1 MIANFLKIALRQAW
15 RYKEYTF
22 INIIGLAISFAC
34 CMLIFLW
41 LLDQW
46 SYDKYHADFQSI
58 QAIQAQEGGLSTP
71 NALASA
77 LMEQVPE
84 VEKAG
89 RVTGDLEVLISS
101 GFLNS
106 FEEIQPADPE
116 IIDIFSL
123 PFISGNPET
132 ALDDP
137 NSIIITEEMAKKFFP
152 DRNALGQTLTI
163 DQKRDFKVTGVI
175 ENIPHNSILRFDMM
189 VHMDYVRKPFIDEGF
204 DFDSWKFW
212 GSRTYV
218 KTRPGV
224 SALDLTGKISGMVK
238 DRHHGEE
245 VTLTAINI
253 ADVYTRLMAPQR
265 DMNIFLAVA
274 IAILLTACINFINLS
289 TAGYKTRIKE
299 IGIRKT
305 VGAGRTSL
313 VVQFMGESML
323 LIILGFIVA
332 VIMVE
337 CALPFF
343 NSLFHTYLSIE
354 LFKSL
359 KVMTAAAGIII
370 LTGLTAGFYP
380 SLFLS
385 RFRPVQIIKDET
397 GSMRNKLTL
406 RRILVV
412 FQFALSAVIIIG
424 SIIVYNQVRYMK
436 TRNVGYNKE
445 QVINIQLRGESGDRY
460 SVLKE
465 ELIRNPDIMAVTG
478 ATGILPYWS
487 LSSTV
492 HWTGMEQDQEE
503 DIYLNFVDYDFA
515 KTFGIEMLEG
525 RDFDKSHVADNPGGC
540 VINENLARKM
550 NKDPILGSGINVWDK
565 DRVVIGVMR
574 NFNFEPLNY
583 PIGPLA
589 LIMVPEKKSLLSKV
603 NYMSI
608 RIAPDKMQ
616 ASLGYIEDV
625 WNRVV
630 PGHPFEFSF
639 LDESFDAEYASLE
652 ILQNLTGSFGILAII
667 IACLGL
673 FGIASFSAG
682 QRTKEMGIRKVLGAS
697 VAGIVSLIS
706 REYIILVLTANL
718 IAWPVAW
725 YLMNRWLSEFAYR
738 IDIGI
743 GTLFTIGM
751 LTALVALLTV
761 GYKALQVARADPVD
775 AIKYE

>member
-1 MIANFLKIALRQAW
+1 MISSIFKVAIRQAW

-46 SYDKYHADFQSI
+46 SYDKYHPDFQSI

-71 NALASA
+71 NALASF
-77 LMEQVPE
+77 LEEQVPE

-101 GFLNS
+101 NFLNS
-106 FEEIQPADPE
+106 FEEILPADPE
-116 IIDIFSL
+116 IIDIFSF
-123 PFISGNPET
+123 PFISGNPKT

-152 DRNALGQTLTI
+152 HQNALGQTLTI
-163 DQKRDFKVTGVI
+163 DQKSDFKITGVI
-175 ENIPHNSILRFDMM
+175 ENIPHNSVLRFDMM
-189 VHMDYVRKPFIDEGF
+189 VSMDYIRKPFIDEGF

-224 SALDLTGKISGMVK
+224 TASDLTKKISGMVK
-238 DRHHGEE
+238 DRHHDEE
-245 VTLTAINI
+245 VTLIAINI
-253 ADVYTRLMAPQR
+253 GDVYTRLMAPR
-265 DMNIFLAVA
+265 REMNIFLAVA
-274 IAILLTACINFINLS
+274 VAILLTACINFINLS

-305 VGAGRTSL
+305 VGAGRASL
-313 VVQFMGESML
+313 IAQFMGESML
-323 LIILGFIVA
+323 LIIFGFIAA
-332 VIMVE
+332 VIMTE

-343 NSLFHTYLSIE
+343 NSLFHTDLSIG

-385 RFRPVQIIKDET
+385 RFRPVQIIKDDT
-397 GSMRNKLTL
+397 GSIRNKLTL

-436 TRNVGYNKE
+436 TRDVGYNKE

-460 SVLKE
+460 RVLKE
-465 ELIRNPDIMAVTG
+465 ELVRNPDILAVTG

-487 LSSTV
+487 LSTTV
-492 HWTGMEQDQEE
+492 HWTGMDQDQEE

-540 VINENLARKM
+540 VINESLARKM
-550 NKDPILGSGINVWDK
+550 SQDQILGSGINVWDK
-565 DRVVIGVMR
+565 DRAVIGVMR
-574 NFNFEPLNY
+574 DFNFEPLNY
-583 PIGPLA
+583 PVGPLA
-589 LIMVPEKKSLLSKV
+589 LILIPEEKSLLSKA

-608 RIAPDKMQ
+608 RIRPDNMQ
-616 ASLGYIEDV
+616 ASLGHIEDV
-625 WNRVV
+625 WNQVV

-652 ILQNLTGSFGILAII
+652 ILRNLTGSFGMLAII

-697 VAGIVSLIS
+697 VTGIVSLIS
-706 REYIILVLTANL
+706 REYIILVLIANL
-718 IAWPVAW
+718 IAWPAAW
-725 YLMNRWLSEFAYR
+725 FMMNRWLSEFAYR
-738 IDIGI
+738 VDIGI
-743 GTLFTIGM
+743 GTLFTIGIF
-751 LTALVALLTV
+751 TALVALLTV
-761 GYKALQVARADPVD
+761 GFKALRVARANPVD